1 MRSVRAAVIAVSLIV
16 ALSTGGCRSV
26 HTVRVQPE
34 TVHVGPG
41 LRPLAG
47 IQAHASTLYLFFIP
61 IPGVNLDHV
70 VNQMLIVAAKTMGA
84 DKIAQL
90 EFHID
95 STIGF
100 WCFWGFL
107 CQRDAWAKGIAV
119 QVEAPPEDTAADQGP
134 ESQAPGMVTPGSPG
148 PPAPPPPAPR

>member
-1 MRSVRAAVIAVSLIV
+1 MRRWLIAVAAAALGTAGCTSL
-16 ALSTGGCRSV
+16 

-34 TVHVGPG
+34 TVDVGPG
-41 LRPLAG
+41 LRPVAG
-47 IQAHASTLYLFFIP
+47 IQAHATSLYLLFIP
-61 IPGVNLDHV
+61 IPGVNLDEV
-70 VNQMLIVAAKTMGA
+70 VNQMVIVAAKTMGA

-100 WCFWGFL
+100 WCFWGAL

-119 QVEAPPEDTAADQGP
+119 QLMAPPEDVAADQGP
-134 ESQAPGMVTPGSPG
+134 EPAAPPATPASTAA
-148 PPAPPPPAPR
+148 PAPPPPAPR

>member
-1 MRSVRAAVIAVSLIV
+1 MRRYLLAAAVACALAGCTSL
-16 ALSTGGCRSV
+16 

-34 TVHVGPG
+34 TVEVGPG

-47 IQAHASTLYLFFIP
+47 LEAHATSLYILFIP
-61 IPGVNLDHV
+61 IPGVNLDKV

-100 WCFWGFL
+100 WCFWGAL

-119 QVEAPPEDTAADQGP
+119 QVIAPPEDPGAEQGP
-134 ESQAPGMVTPGSPG
+134 EPPGAGPGPATPGSPG
-148 PPAPPPPAPR
+148 APAAPPPAPR